1 MAGHEAFFEKR
12 PRAWRAPVKP
22 PLAQDNKSFL
32 VLFFKKEPLCFPIQE
47 VFP

>member
-12 PRAWRAPVKP
+12 LRAWRALVKP
-22 PLAQDNKSFL
+22 PLAQGNKSFL
-32 VLFFKKEPLCFPIQE
+32 VLFFKKEPLYSLIQE